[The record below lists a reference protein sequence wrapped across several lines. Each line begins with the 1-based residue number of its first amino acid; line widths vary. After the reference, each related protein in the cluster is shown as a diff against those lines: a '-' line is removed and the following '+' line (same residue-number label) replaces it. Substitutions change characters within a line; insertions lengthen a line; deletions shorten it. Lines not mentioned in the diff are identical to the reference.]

1 MLTSDFAYDLPP
13 ELIAQM
19 PPENRGAS
27 RMLVVHRASGELEH
41 RYVSDITDYIDAG
54 DLMVF
59 NDTRV
64 FPARA
69 FGHWIDTE
77 GAVEILLIE
86 PSATNQGRWKS
97 LCRSSRRIRSG
108 SVMLLAQ
115 GHIRA
120 AVRDKNDDGS
130 VELELECDGDLY
142 EILDKFGQPPVPP
155 YIKRE
160 RTDVR
165 IDVDKE
171 RYQTIYARETGAVA
185 APTAGLHFTEELLKK
200 IDDKGVMRQFLT
212 LHVGPGTFKPVKV
225 EEVEKHTMDS
235 ERYIIPV
242 QTSEAVASVR
252 AGGKRVIAV
261 GSTSTR
267 ALETC
272 STDDGFLSAGFGRSS
287 IFIYPPYR
295 FKVVDAM
302 LTNFHLPCSTLLM
315 MVSALAGREL
325 VFRAYKEAVERGYL
339 FYSYGDCMLIV

>member
-1 MLTSDFAYDLPP
+1 
-13 ELIAQM
+13 
-19 PPENRGAS
+19 
-27 RMLVVHRASGELEH
+27 
-41 RYVSDITDYIDAG
+41 
-54 DLMVF
+54 
-59 NDTRV
+59 
-64 FPARA
+64 
-69 FGHWIDTE
+69 
-77 GAVEILLIE
+77 
-86 PSATNQGRWKS
+86 
-97 LCRSSRRIRSG
+97 
-108 SVMLLAQ
+108 
-115 GHIRA
+115 
-120 AVRDKNDDGS
+120 
-130 VELELECDGDLY
+130 
-142 EILDKFGQPPVPP
+142 
-155 YIKRE
+155 
-160 RTDVR
+160 
-165 IDVDKE
+165 
-171 RYQTIYARETGAVA
+171 
-185 APTAGLHFTEELLKK
+185 
-200 IDDKGVMRQFLT
+200 
-212 LHVGPGTFKPVKV
+212 V